1 MNSVLRGVIPYKG
14 GGGGRKVAKFPFASC
29 LRNQK
34 PRQFEQ
40 IGPYVDCNFPLR
52 CFLWYVFVVSWL
64 RITLVQFTLKLVS
77 RGYRWDRFVTHTCFV
92 LQKPDQLL
100 SAAHLS
106 SLPVFR
112 EGPQAAPHDEPVQ
125 AENFGKAGQVVNL

>member
-1 MNSVLRGVIPYKG
+1 MNLPFISAMNSVLRGLIPYKG
-14 GGGGRKVAKFPFASC
+14 GGAC

-77 RGYRWDRFVTHTCFV
+77 RGYRWDRFVTHTCFC
-92 LQKPDQLL
+92 LT
-100 SAAHLS
+100 
-106 SLPVFR
+106 
-112 EGPQAAPHDEPVQ
+112 ET
-125 AENFGKAGQVVNL
+125 

>member
-1 MNSVLRGVIPYKG
+1 MNLPFISVMNSVLRGLIPYKG

-52 CFLWYVFVVSWL
+52 CFLWYVFVVRWL

-77 RGYRWDRFVTHTCFV
+77 RGYRWDRFVTHTCFC
-92 LQKPDQLL
+92 LT
-100 SAAHLS
+100 
-106 SLPVFR
+106 
-112 EGPQAAPHDEPVQ
+112 ET
-125 AENFGKAGQVVNL
+125 

>member
-1 MNSVLRGVIPYKG
+1 MNLPFISAMNSVLRGLIPYKG
-14 GGGGRKVAKFPFASC
+14 GGGGKVAKFPFASC

-34 PRQFEQ
+34 PWQFEQ

-77 RGYRWDRFVTHTCFV
+77 RGYRWDRFVTHTCFC
-92 LQKPDQLL
+92 L
-100 SAAHLS
+100 
-106 SLPVFR
+106 
-112 EGPQAAPHDEPVQ
+112 
-125 AENFGKAGQVVNL
+125 AET

>member
-1 MNSVLRGVIPYKG
+1 M
-14 GGGGRKVAKFPFASC
+14 AKFPFASC

-34 PRQFEQ
+34 PWQFEK

-77 RGYRWDRFVTHTCFV
+77 RGYRWDRFFSLTHAFV

-112 EGPQAAPHDEPVQ
+112 EGPQTAPHDEPVQ

>member
-1 MNSVLRGVIPYKG
+1 ME
-14 GGGGRKVAKFPFASC
+14 KFPFASC

-77 RGYRWDRFVTHTCFV
+77 RTDGIVLSLTHAFV

-100 SAAHLS
+100 SATHLS

-112 EGPQAAPHDEPVQ
+112 EGPQAAPYDEPVQ
-125 AENFGKAGQVVNL
+125 AENFGKAGQVADL

>member
-1 MNSVLRGVIPYKG
+1 MNLPFISAMNSVLRGLIPYKG
-14 GGGGRKVAKFPFASC
+14 GGKVAKFPFASC

-34 PRQFEQ
+34 PWQFEQ

-77 RGYRWDRFVTHTCFV
+77 RGYRWDRFVTHTCFC
-92 LQKPDQLL
+92 LT
-100 SAAHLS
+100 
-106 SLPVFR
+106 
-112 EGPQAAPHDEPVQ
+112 ET
-125 AENFGKAGQVVNL
+125 

>member
-1 MNSVLRGVIPYKG
+1 ME
-14 GGGGRKVAKFPFASC
+14 KFPFASC

-64 RITLVQFTLKLVS
+64 RITLVQFEIGFS
-77 RGYRWDRFVTHTCFV
+77 W
-92 LQKPDQLL
+92 LQMGSCCRSHMLL
-100 SAAHLS
+100 SYRNLTS
-106 SLPVFR
+106 SCLPPTCLHYQFS
-112 EGPQAAPHDEPVQ
+112 
-125 AENFGKAGQVVNL
+125 GKDLKQHIMMSLCRQRISEKQDRWLIYNLIVVNLIAKEEFRLILL